1 MLIALKLTDSSP
13 VRPEIVELQAERAV
27 YDHFTPSVKII
38 FKDIEGGPVEEQ
50 YRFDCSSDF
59 ELDALVD
66 ASPLLSSLTREL
78 KSATKSS
85 MARVEETLRHN
96 KRIALE
102 NTAELA
108 RTYGALARFFGTIGE
123 QGNGKLFFLNADH
136 DELVDMDRKTAC
148 DAMREFIR
156 DRFDSFDLSS
166 NIGALVLP
174 GLVPNRSMVHVYGKL
189 AHENKCRLYM
199 DFPMCESF
207 AELRKEFVREG
218 VATNERELGNTVMIA
233 AWSVGRKGEEM
244 LGIGPVYLPG
254 SLLFAANQYR
264 ATESGEFP
272 CLEVDEAFC
281 TLDGTGTLQME
292 LDNVEIETLCK
303 MGLIVAERVD
313 DKVVFRGDL
322 SLYNGSDIEHRKY
335 ARVQLADWIHKV
347 LIDHCTWGS
356 GQVSSIRREIQ
367 SFMVDVRAAGLIEEV
382 LDMNVNGTNRET
394 GITVQYLPCK
404 ATQPIHVTCTVPSPG
419 WHYAM

>member
-1 MLIALKLTDSSP
+1 M
-13 VRPEIVELQAERAV
+13 
-27 YDHFTPSVKII
+27 
-38 FKDIEGGPVEEQ
+38 
-50 YRFDCSSDF
+50 
-59 ELDALVD
+59 
-66 ASPLLSSLTREL
+66 
-78 KSATKSS
+78 
-85 MARVEETLRHN
+85 
-96 KRIALE
+96 
-102 NTAELA
+102 
-108 RTYGALARFFGTIGE
+108 YG
-123 QGNGKLFFLNADH
+123 N
-136 DELVDMDRKTAC
+136 
-148 DAMREFIR
+148 
-156 DRFDSFDLSS
+156 
-166 NIGALVLP
+166 
-174 GLVPNRSMVHVYGKL
+174 L
-189 AHENKCRLYM
+189 AHENNCRLYM

-207 AELRKEFVREG
+207 AELQKEFVREG
-218 VATNERELGNTVMIA
+218 MATNDRELGNTVMIA
-233 AWSVGRKGEEM
+233 AWSVGRKGEEK

-272 CLEVDEAFC
+272 YLEVGEAFC
-281 TLDGTGTLQME
+281 TLEGTGTLQME
-292 LDNVEIETLCK
+292 LDNAEIETLCK

-322 SLYNGSDIEHRKY
+322 SLYNGSDIERRKY
-335 ARVQLADWIHKV
+335 ASVQLADWIHKV

-356 GQVSSIRREIQ
+356 GQVSFIRREIQ